1 MTCNPTSRALRVRAT
16 AWCAAPV
23 AVALLGACESMS
35 ERQKGTAVGAGGGA
49 VAGAAIGSATGHS
62 AGKGAVIGGAI
73 GAVAGNLWSKHME
86 DKRKEMQAA
95 TAGSGVEVER
105 TQDNQLKLSVPNDIS
120 FDTGRA
126 DIKPEMRP
134 VLDQLTKGLDP
145 KVRVTVVGHT
155 DSTGSDAINQA
166 LSVER
171 AQSVRN
177 YLSVRGVDAQRI
189 DVQGRGAR
197 EPLASNNSDSGRAQN
212 RRVEIFLAEQAA

>member
-1 MTCNPTSRALRVRAT
+1 MNPLVSRSARTACGLAAAL
-16 AWCAAPV
+16 
-23 AVALLGACESMS
+23 ALLTACESMS
-35 ERQKGTAVGAGGGA
+35 ERQRGTAIGAGGGT

-73 GAVAGNLWSKHME
+73 GAVAGNLWSKRME

-95 TAGSGVEVER
+95 TAGSGVDVER
-105 TQDNQLKLSVPNDIS
+105 TQDNQLKVSVPNDIS

-145 KVRVTVVGHT
+145 KVQVTVVGHT
-155 DSTGSDAINQA
+155 DSTGSDAINDA

-171 AQSVRN
+171 AQAVRN

-189 DVQGRGAR
+189 NVQGRGSR
-197 EPLASNNSDSGRAQN
+197 EPVASNANDSGRAQN
-212 RRVEIFLAEQAA
+212 RRVEIFLAEQSA